1 MEFLKYFFGNIAA
14 AFSQPHLAIFSVL
27 DIIVTFLIVY
37 MLMMFLKRNYALRLF
52 KYIAIASVVVIILTC
67 SQSVA
72 ELYNL
77 PTMPV
82 LGKLSSYF
90 FIVIILGIFVLYT
103 DDTKR
108 VLRRLYTEKQ
118 YQSAHNI
125 QYDCSEAELRQAIA
139 DIVKAV
145 QSMSKK
151 NTGALII
158 IAPDN
163 IPEAIIESGTEIN
176 ANLSASLIECLFSTK
191 APLHDGAVFIRG
203 NKILSAG
210 CFLPLTQNTTL
221 DKELGTRHRAAIGET
236 EQYDSHLAII
246 VSEETGVISVARRG
260 EIVRYYD
267 SVMLNEVLEQIYR
280 LKGTSNGVK

>member
-1 MEFLKYFFGNIAA
+1 MAEFFKGFFSNIAG
-14 AFSQPHLAIFSVL
+14 AFSQPHLIILSIL
-27 DIIVTFLIVY
+27 DIVATFIIVY
-37 MLMMFLKRNYALRLF
+37 ALLMFLKRNNATRLF
-52 KYIAIASVVVIILTC
+52 RYLAIASVVAIIL
-67 SQSVA
+67 SNRPQ
-72 ELYNL
+72 
-77 PTMPV
+77 MPV
-82 LGKLSSYF
+82 MGKLATYF
-90 FIVIILGIFVLYT
+90 FFVVLLGVFILYT

-108 VLRRLYTEKQ
+108 ILRRLYSSKE
-118 YQSAHNI
+118 YQKAYNI
-125 QYDCSEAELRQAIA
+125 QYDCSEEDLREAIS

-163 IPEAIIESGTEIN
+163 IPEAIIESGTTID

-203 NKILSAG
+203 NKIMAAG

-267 SVMLNEVLEQIYR
+267 SVMLNEVLEQVYG
-280 LKGTSNGVK
+280 LKGALKSNRK

>member
-1 MEFLKYFFGNIAA
+1 MEFIKEFLGNIAYR
-14 AFSQPHLAIFSVL
+14 FSQPHLIVCSVI
-27 DIIVTFLIVY
+27 DILATFFIVY
-37 MLMMFLKRNYALRLF
+37 FIMLFLKRNNAIRFF
-52 KYIAIASVVVIILTC
+52 KYLVICSIVVIII
-67 SQSVA
+67 A
-72 ELYNL
+72 NRPE
-77 PTMPV
+77 MPI
-82 LGKLSSYF
+82 LGKVASYF
-90 FIVIILGIFVLYT
+90 FLVAILSLFVLYT

-108 VLRRLYTEKQ
+108 LLRRLYSGKE
-118 YQSAHNI
+118 YRSAYNV
-125 QYDCSEAELRQAIA
+125 QYDCSEDELKDAVS

-158 IAPDN
+158 IAPDT
-163 IPEAIIESGTEIN
+163 IPDAIIESGTDIN

-191 APLHDGAVFIRG
+191 APLHDGAVYIRG

-210 CFLPLTQNTTL
+210 CFLPLTQNTSL

-267 SVMLNEVLEQIYR
+267 SVMLTEVLEQIYGI
-280 LKGTSNGVK
+280 KGKK

>member
-1 MEFLKYFFGNIAA
+1 MGEFFNWFFGNIGK
-14 AFSQPHLAIFSVL
+14 AFSQPHLIVFSIL
-27 DIIVTFLIVY
+27 DILATFIVIY
-37 MLMMFLKRNYALRLF
+37 ALMMFLKRNNAIRLF
-52 KYIAIASVVVIILTC
+52 KYIAIAAAASIIITKL
-67 SQSVA
+67 
-72 ELYNL
+72 E
-77 PTMPV
+77 MPIFS
-82 LGKLSSYF
+82 KLASYF
-90 FIVIILGIFVLYT
+90 FLVLLLGVFVLYT

-108 VLRRLYTEKQ
+108 LLRRLYSGKE
-118 YQSAHNI
+118 YQRAYNI
-125 QYDCSEAELRQAIA
+125 QYDCSEEELREAIS

-145 QSMSKK
+145 QTMSKK

-163 IPEAIIESGTEIN
+163 YPEAIIESGTTID

-203 NKILSAG
+203 NKIMAAG

-267 SVMLNEVLEQIYR
+267 SVMLNEVLEQVYG
-280 LKGTSNGVK
+280 LKGTVKSDKK

>member
-1 MEFLKYFFGNIAA
+1 MGEFFQNFFSRVGY
-14 AFSQPHLAIFSVL
+14 AFSQPHLIIFSIL
-27 DIIVTFLIVY
+27 DILVTFFIVY
-37 MLMMFLKRNYALRLF
+37 GLMMFLKRNNAIRLF
-52 KYIAIASVVVIILTC
+52 KYIAITSVVAVILTNRP
-67 SQSVA
+67 
-72 ELYNL
+72 E
-77 PTMPV
+77 MPII
-82 LGKLSSYF
+82 GKLATYF
-90 FIVIILGIFVLYT
+90 FLVLLLGIFVLYT

-108 VLRRLYTEKQ
+108 ILRRLYSGKE
-118 YQSAHNI
+118 YQRAYNI
-125 QYDCSEAELRQAIA
+125 QYDCSEEDLREAIS

-163 IPEAIIESGTEIN
+163 IPDAIIESGTTIN

-203 NKILSAG
+203 NKIMAAG

-267 SVMLNEVLEQIYR
+267 SVMLNEVLEQVYG
-280 LKGTSNGVK
+280 LKGSLKSDRK

>member
-1 MEFLKYFFGNIAA
+1 MEFFNWFFGNIAQR
-14 AFSQPHLAIFSVL
+14 FSQPHLIVFSII
-27 DIIVTFLIVY
+27 DIIATFFIVY
-37 MLMMFLKRNYALRLF
+37 LLMMFLKRNNAIRLF
-52 KYIAIASVVVIILTC
+52 KYIAICTVAVIII
-67 SQSVA
+67 SNRP
-72 ELYNL
+72 E
-77 PTMPV
+77 MPV
-82 LGKLSSYF
+82 LGKLAAYF
-90 FIVIILGIFVLYT
+90 FLIIILGLLVLYT

-108 VLRRLYTEKQ
+108 VIRRLYSGKEF
-118 YQSAHNI
+118 QSAYNI
-125 QYDCSEAELRQAIA
+125 KYDCSEEELREAIA

-145 QSMSKK
+145 QTMSKK

-163 IPEAIIESGTEIN
+163 IPEAIIESGTDIN

-236 EQYDSHLAII
+236 EQYDSHIAII

-267 SVMLNEVLEQIYR
+267 SVMLSEVLEQIYG
-280 LKGTSNGVK
+280 LKGASNSDRA

>member
-1 MEFLKYFFGNIAA
+1 MSDFFNWFFGNIGR
-14 AFSQPHLAIFSVL
+14 AFSQPHLIVLSIF
-27 DIIVTFLIVY
+27 DIIATFIIIY
-37 MLMMFLKRNYALRLF
+37 ALMTFLKRNNAIRLF
-52 KYIAIASVVVIILTC
+52 KYIAIASVVAIILTNRP
-67 SQSVA
+67 
-72 ELYNL
+72 E
-77 PTMPV
+77 MPI
-82 LGKLSSYF
+82 LGKLATYF
-90 FIVIILGIFVLYT
+90 FLVMLLGIFVLYT

-108 VLRRLYTEKQ
+108 ILRRLYSGKE
-118 YQSAHNI
+118 YQRAYNI
-125 QYDCSEAELRQAIA
+125 QYDCSEEDLRAAIG

-145 QSMSKK
+145 QTMSKK

-163 IPEAIIESGTEIN
+163 FPEAIIESGTTID

-203 NKILSAG
+203 NKIMAAG

-267 SVMLNEVLEQIYR
+267 SVMLNEVLEQVYG
-280 LKGTSNGVK
+280 LKGSVKSDRK

>member
-1 MEFLKYFFGNIAA
+1 MEFFNWFFGNIGAK
-14 AFSQPHLAIFSVL
+14 FSQPHLIVL
-27 DIIVTFLIVY
+27 SIVDIIATFFIVY
-37 MLMMFLKRNYALRLF
+37 LVMMFLKRNNAIRLF
-52 KYIAIASVVVIILTC
+52 KYIVICAAAVIIIST
-67 SQSVA
+67 SSA
-72 ELYNL
+72 
-77 PTMPV
+77 MPV
-82 LGKLSSYF
+82 LGKLATYF
-90 FIVIILGIFVLYT
+90 FLIIILGLFILYT

-108 VLRRLYTEKQ
+108 ILRRLYSGKE
-118 YQSAHNI
+118 YQSAYNI
-125 QYDCSEAELRQAIA
+125 QYDCSEEELREAIS

-145 QSMSKK
+145 QTMSKK

-163 IPEAIIESGTEIN
+163 IPEAIIESGTAIN

-236 EQYDSHLAII
+236 EQYDSHIAII

-267 SVMLNEVLEQIYR
+267 SVMLTEVLEQIYG
-280 LKGTSNGVK
+280 LKGASGRN

>member
-1 MEFLKYFFGNIAA
+1 MEFFDNFFTNIANR
-14 AFSQPHLAIFSVL
+14 FSQPHLVVFSII
-27 DIIVTFLIVY
+27 DIIATFLIVY
-37 MLMMFLKRNYALRLF
+37 LIMMFLKRNNAIRLF
-52 KYIAIASVVVIILTC
+52 KYIVICTVLVLIVSNRPEMPILC
-67 SQSVA
+67 
-72 ELYNL
+72 
-77 PTMPV
+77 
-82 LGKLSSYF
+82 KLASYF
-90 FIVIILGIFVLYT
+90 FLIVILGLFVLYT

-108 VLRRLYTEKQ
+108 VLRRLYSGKE
-118 YQSAHNI
+118 YQSAYNV
-125 QYDCSEAELRQAIA
+125 QYDCSEAELKEAIS

-145 QSMSKK
+145 QTMSKK

-163 IPEAIIESGTEIN
+163 IPEAIIESGTSIN

-210 CFLPLTQNTTL
+210 CFLPLTQNTNL

-236 EQYDSHLAII
+236 EQYDSHIAII

-267 SVMLNEVLEQIYR
+267 SVMLFEVLEQIYG
-280 LKGTSNGVK
+280 LKGTNSDN